1 MTTNISMVRIE
12 FTPQLSQHIDCP
24 TATVEATTLR
34 AALARVFEKNPQI
47 RGYLLDDQ
55 GVVRKHIAVFIN
67 NQLLQHR
74 DNLDID
80 LPPNAEIY
88 VMQALS
94 GG

>member
-1 MTTNISMVRIE
+1 MVRIE

-24 TATVEATTLR
+24 MARVEATTLR
-34 AALARVFEKNPQI
+34 TALGKVFDKNPQI

-67 NQLLQHR
+67 NQLLQNR